1 MTAMTLEEIIQYP
14 LRAYNDIKIHK
25 VLLDGIITFKI
36 IGETGNRDSYDMW
49 RDYEDC
55 MKSIKTIYSVIQ
67 DQYKVEETT
76 FTKKLVITVNAK
88 VPITQR
94 VTRPSMLRLLNE
106 L

>member
-14 LRAYNDIKIHK
+14 LRAYNNIKIHK

-49 RDYEDC
+49 RDYVDC
-55 MKSIKTIYSVIQ
+55 MKAVKTIYSVIQ
-67 DQYKVEETT
+67 DEYRVEESID
-76 FTKKLVITVNAK
+76 TKKLVIVVNAK

-94 VTRPSMLRLLNE
+94 VTRKSMLRLLNE